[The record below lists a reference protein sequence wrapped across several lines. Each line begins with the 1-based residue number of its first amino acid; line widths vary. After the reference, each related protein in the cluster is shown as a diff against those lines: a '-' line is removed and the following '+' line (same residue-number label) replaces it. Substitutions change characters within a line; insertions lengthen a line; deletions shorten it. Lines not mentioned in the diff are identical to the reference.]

1 MGCYE
6 VRPYSVRPQNSRP
19 TEDTIHKMTTKSV
32 QALLEDIRL
41 VSEQNYEIV
50 EAVRALVKETFETTS
65 EEVKYGGILFTSG
78 VQFGGV
84 FSYKSH
90 VTVEFGSGSKITDTF
105 GFLEGAGKGRRHV
118 KLMSVAQIKD
128 KKLAQYLSLALQASK
143 QDDS

>member
-1 MGCYE
+1 M
-6 VRPYSVRPQNSRP
+6 PQNRRP
-19 TEDTIHKMTTKSV
+19 TEDTIHNMTKKSV

-50 EAVRALVKETFETTS
+50 EAVRALVKQTFETTS

-78 VQFGGV
+78 IQFGGV
-84 FSYKSH
+84 FSYKAH

-105 GFLEGAGKGRRHV
+105 GFLEGTGKGRRHV
-118 KLMSVAQIKD
+118 KLVSVGQIKD
-128 KKLAQYLSLALQASK
+128 KKLAQYLSLALHASK